1 MQRAAVW
8 ENKDGRRIEDGRYA
22 AFSQAISD
30 FIPKERQ
37 FTDPVRTFAYGTDA
51 SFYRLNPKMVV
62 KVHTEEEVRRILP
75 IAARMQVPVTFR
87 AAGTSLSGQ
96 AITDSVLLKLSHT
109 GKNFRNYTIHVS
121 FLPGCPAVRPCSRV
135 CRRCFAPF
143 TVPALL
149 LLHSRSLLPVTSST
163 KHTLSMSAPRMTH
176 PTQYIPICDLH
187 FRRVTAARLQWS
199 RGSLAARST
208 ASWRRTRRSTTTLCS
223 TRSGL
228 TPRPSTP
235 AWCVVVSLS
244 SVPSYSLFLLREL
257 RVLGSSDPGMKMGA
271 CPCRSAFAAA
281 SAVDLVPCPISV
293 SCNPQVGGMVSNNSS
308 GMCCGVSQNTYHTL
322 RDMRIVF
329 ADGTMMD
336 TADPDSRAAFLEV
349 RSPTML
355 INFPF

>member
-22 AFSQAISD
+22 AFSEAITD

-121 FLPGCPAVRPCSRV
+121 FLPGCPAVRPCSCL

-143 TVPALL
+143 TVPAVLH
-149 LLHSRSLLPVTSST
+149 LHSR
-163 KHTLSMSAPRMTH
+163 
-176 PTQYIPICDLH
+176 
-187 FRRVTAARLQWS
+187 
-199 RGSLAARST
+199 
-208 ASWRRTRRSTTTLCS
+208 
-223 TRSGL
+223 
-228 TPRPSTP
+228 
-235 AWCVVVSLS
+235 
-244 SVPSYSLFLLREL
+244 
-257 RVLGSSDPGMKMGA
+257 
-271 CPCRSAFAAA
+271 
-281 SAVDLVPCPISV
+281 
-293 SCNPQVGGMVSNNSS
+293 
-308 GMCCGVSQNTYHTL
+308 
-322 RDMRIVF
+322 
-329 ADGTMMD
+329 
-336 TADPDSRAAFLEV
+336 
-349 RSPTML
+349 
-355 INFPF
+355 